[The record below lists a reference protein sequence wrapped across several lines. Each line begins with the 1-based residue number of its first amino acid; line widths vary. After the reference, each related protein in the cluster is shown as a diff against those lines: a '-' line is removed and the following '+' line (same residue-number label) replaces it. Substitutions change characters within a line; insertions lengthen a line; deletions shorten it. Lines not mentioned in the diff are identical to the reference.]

1 MSGVTITAGVSFSGG
16 ITMTEAPLPPENT
29 AAWFGGGYWHYDPG
43 GRVSRVDRI
52 TFATDTATAS
62 VRGPLSVAR
71 SNSAVAGNLT
81 DGWFGGG
88 KLGVPSYADR
98 STVQRITYATDTATA
113 SVRGPL
119 SLARRSLAA
128 AGNTTDG
135 WFGGGTPG
143 DSTVDRITY
152 ATDTATASVR
162 GPLSSTRYVLA
173 AAGNTDYAWFGGGF
187 NEGARST
194 VQRITYATDT
204 ATASVRGPLS
214 LARFQLAAAGNT
226 TDGWFGG
233 GNPPDRSTVDRIT
246 YATDTA
252 TASVRGPLSLAR
264 PSLAA
269 VGNSTD
275 GWFGGGYNSS
285 AQPYNKSTVDRIT
298 YATDT
303 ATASVRGT
311 LSYPAGTSVSAAAGN
326 ETDGWF
332 GGGNAGGVPGL
343 SAVERI
349 TYATDTA
356 TASIRGPL
364 SLGRCT
370 NRSR

>member
-29 AAWFGGGYWHYDPG
+29 AAWFGGGYGPG
-43 GRVSRVDRI
+43 RTSIVDRI

-62 VRGPLSVAR
+62 VRGPLSSAR
-71 SNSAVAGNLT
+71 SNLAAAGNLT

-88 KLGVPSYADR
+88 TFPV
-98 STVQRITYATDTATA
+98 T
-113 SVRGPL
+113 
-119 SLARRSLAA
+119 
-128 AGNTTDG
+128 
-135 WFGGGTPG
+135 
-143 DSTVDRITY
+143 
-152 ATDTATASVR
+152 
-162 GPLSSTRYVLA
+162 
-173 AAGNTDYAWFGGGF
+173 
-187 NEGARST
+187 
-194 VQRITYATDT
+194 
-204 ATASVRGPLS
+204 
-214 LARFQLAAAGNT
+214 
-226 TDGWFGG
+226 
-233 GNPPDRSTVDRIT
+233 STVDRIT

-311 LSYPAGTSVSAAAGN
+311 LSYPAGTSLSATAGN

-364 SLGRCT
+364 SVGRRTNLGATGNTT
-370 NRSR
+370 NAWFGGGNGISTGPGRTSIVDRITFETDTATASVRGPLSSASAYMAAAGNSTDGWWAGGRRGDPSYTSTVERITYATDTAATSTRGPLSLVRNALVAAGGLQ

>member
-88 KLGVPSYADR
+88 KLGVPSYAD
-98 STVQRITYATDTATA
+98 T
-113 SVRGPL
+113 
-119 SLARRSLAA
+119 
-128 AGNTTDG
+128 
-135 WFGGGTPG
+135 
-143 DSTVDRITY
+143 
-152 ATDTATASVR
+152 
-162 GPLSSTRYVLA
+162 
-173 AAGNTDYAWFGGGF
+173 
-187 NEGARST
+187 
-194 VQRITYATDT
+194 
-204 ATASVRGPLS
+204 
-214 LARFQLAAAGNT
+214 
-226 TDGWFGG
+226 
-233 GNPPDRSTVDRIT
+233 STVDRIT

-311 LSYPAGTSVSAAAGN
+311 LGYPAGTSLSATAGN

-332 GGGNAGGVPGL
+332 GGGNAGGVPNL

-364 SLGRCT
+364 SVGRRTNLGATGNTT
-370 NRSR
+370 NAWFGGGNGLQVGPSRTSIVDRITFATDTATASVRGPLSSASAYMAAAGNSTDGWWAGGRRGDPSETSTVERITYATDTAATSTRGPLSLARNALAAAGGLQ